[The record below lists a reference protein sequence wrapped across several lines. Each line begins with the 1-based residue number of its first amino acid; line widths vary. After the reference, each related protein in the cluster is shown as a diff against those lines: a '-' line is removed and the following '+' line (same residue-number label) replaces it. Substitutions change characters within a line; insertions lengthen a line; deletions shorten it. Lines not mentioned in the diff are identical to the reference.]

1 MNRLLARLLSS
12 PRLVRSRTPK
22 FAPSSLPRQ
31 AKKVEKADAHT
42 RSIQIRRIAL
52 QNGIDSALAFA
63 HHRSPLT
70 QSRTLHSSL
79 SSFQNNSNAGKS
91 KGGKKYIGAA
101 DAAMWC
107 TLLDLL
113 GHRGLYDKALRIY
126 SDDVLGE
133 TGRAKCGDRA
143 TVSVLNAIAEHLKT
157 SNTTVP
163 LICGASESAGQGEG
177 GTGGNFVELVKSAI
191 DVYNA
196 ALDKTP
202 FVWNA
207 LAKVCQYGGTAS
219 LLRQILDRKSG
230 LLVWYPE
237 QLDVIGRTTAIN
249 AGSKLG
255 LSISEMSELFASKDD
270 GDEQLAQAMLNAFK
284 RALRTDSEGETLM
297 VAAKEIAEKHAGNA
311 KCQGAYLE
319 LLTLAKQ
326 HEEIAIHF
334 EQVVMPRWIE
344 DNAIP
349 DHLIV
354 AITFTAYLAL
364 GRPER
369 VFRTY
374 EALKKD
380 CSLRD
385 SVRIIEM
392 LLRAARAMGKWKRAE
407 TVFEQAFQS
416 RYNVERRRNKLLP
429 SERCVFEM
437 KACWREAHTAT
448 TTTAAELDKEAF
460 AKRMRALN
468 DWLATHNNTQE

>member
-1 MNRLLARLLSS
+1 MNRLLARLFSLRLAHPRTPTFSPPS
-12 PRLVRSRTPK
+12 PRPRRTP
-22 FAPSSLPRQ
+22 AR
-31 AKKVEKADAHT
+31 AADAHT

-63 HHRSPLT
+63 YRRSPLT
-70 QSRTLHSSL
+70 QSRTRHSSQL
-79 SSFQNNSNAGKS
+79 SGSTGKS
-91 KGGKKYIGAA
+91 KGDGKYIGAA

-113 GHRGLYDKALRIY
+113 GHGGLYDRALRIY

-133 TGRAKCGDRA
+133 AGRAKCGSRA
-143 TVSVLNAIAEHLKT
+143 TVSVLNAIAEHLKGSST
-157 SNTTVP
+157 MPLAGEKETV
-163 LICGASESAGQGEG
+163 GQGEEG
-177 GTGGNFVELVKSAI
+177 QKGGNSAVLVKSAI
-191 DVYNA
+191 DVYNGA
-196 ALDKTP
+196 PDRTL

-207 LAKVCQYGGTAS
+207 LAKVCQHGGTAS

-230 LLVWYPE
+230 LLAWYPE

-255 LSISEMSELFASKDD
+255 LSLSEMDELFAGKDD

-284 RALRTDSEGETLM
+284 RAFRAGSEGERLIATARR
-297 VAAKEIAEKHAGNA
+297 VAEGCVGNA

-326 HEEIAIHF
+326 HEEIVTHF
-334 EQVVMPRWIE
+334 EQAIMARWIE
-344 DNAIP
+344 DKAIP

-354 AITFTAYLAL
+354 ATAFTAYLAV

-374 EALKKD
+374 EALKRD

-385 SVRIIEM
+385 SLRIIEM
-392 LLRAARAMGKWKRAE
+392 LLRAARAMGKWRRAE
-407 TVFEQAFQS
+407 TVFEQTFQS
-416 RYNVERRRNKLLP
+416 RYNVERRRSKLLP
-429 SERCVFEM
+429 SERCLSEM
-437 KACWREAHTAT
+437 RACWREAHA
-448 TTTAAELDKEAF
+448 AAELDKEAF
-460 AKRMRALN
+460 AKRMRALD